1 VIQRCALPVY
11 NNNASF
17 HCLQVYLTIDLQEA
31 KQPQISLDNDDAG
44 GKVTFRS
51 AAQSHATGQED
62 HDYALDV
69 SRCKRHEHLCNH
81 ST

>member
-1 VIQRCALPVY
+1 MSV
-11 NNNASF
+11 
-17 HCLQVYLTIDLQEA
+17 QVYLTIDLQEA

-69 SRCKRHEHLCNH
+69 SRCNSMSIYASTPHRHL
-81 ST
+81 SWTRA

>member
-1 VIQRCALPVY
+1 
-11 NNNASF
+11 
-17 HCLQVYLTIDLQEA
+17 LQVYLTIDLQEA

-69 SRCKRHEHLCNH
+69 RSLQICRAMMH
-81 ST
+81 SQRLSSSAGMHPGG

>member
-1 VIQRCALPVY
+1 MQ
-11 NNNASF
+11 S
-17 HCLQVYLTIDLQEA
+17 QVYLTIDLQEA

-51 AAQSHATGQED
+51 AAQSHATGGED

-69 SRCKRHEHLCNH
+69 RLLQIHRALRPLQCLKAPTCMPPRGS
-81 ST
+81 S